1 MVILLVHFLLYSAR
15 TVKDRVQSLFR
26 FHNLLHTHIDELAD
40 LIVLEHGKNKA
51 EVYKSI
57 IISYFLVRF

>member
-1 MVILLVHFLLYSAR
+1 MFNSAR
-15 TVKDRVQSLFR
+15 TVKDRVQSLIR

-51 EVYKSI
+51 EVYKFTLI
-57 IISYFLVRF
+57 IG